1 MKQATIRQKKTNK
14 DTKKGTRGGHGFSRD
29 QVEFWKSRIRP
40 RTTGDLQVR
49 IKRAGKEAWF
59 NLETQNQNTAA
70 RKARDIWLYLVAKGW
85 DETLKK
91 FKPASVLGDDPNFG
105 EVFAALE
112 KIYGVDRKRT
122 FEGYRDKLRTMLAEI
137 FGIHAERKYK
147 SHHKKSAKW
156 RARVDALR
164 FSRLTKEKVLAWRDM
179 RILRAGEDARKRRA
193 AKHTADSTIRC
204 SKSLLCPENL
214 KEVKGLE
221 IPEVLPF
228 EGIKLGTVKNR
239 YHSKI
244 DAGELLQAI
253 RKDLRKQHPEQYKI
267 FLLATFAGLRRG
279 EIDMLRWNSVLADK
293 IIIEVHES
301 FLGKTETSLASVDV
315 DPEVIKELSVNRTG
329 EFVVRGE
336 VQPIKKRYDGY
347 YRCTNDYTKL
357 CVWLR
362 ANGMG
367 EDVRSPIHTLRKEFG
382 SIINEKHGIHKAMQ
396 MLRHSS
402 IQVTQAFYADNR
414 NKAALKMSEL
424 LAS

>member
-1 MKQATIRQKKTNK
+1 MKKTTIRQKTTNR

-29 QVEFWKSRIRP
+29 QVEYWKSRIRS

-49 IKRAGKEAWF
+49 MKRAGKEAWF

-70 RKARDIWLYLVAKGW
+70 KKAREIWLHLVAHGW
-85 DETLKK
+85 DQTLKK
-91 FKPASVLGDDPNFG
+91 FKPASVLGDDPTFG
-105 EVFAALE
+105 ELFEAIE

-137 FGIHAERKYK
+137 FGIHSERKYK
-147 SHHKKSAKW
+147 SHHKHSQKW
-156 RARVDALR
+156 RARIDKLR

-179 RILRAGEDARKRRA
+179 RILRAGDDARKRRG
-193 AKHTADSTIRC
+193 AKHTANSTIRS
-204 SKSLLCPENL
+204 SKTLLSHENL
-214 KEVKGLE
+214 KELKGLTL
-221 IPEVLPF
+221 PDVLPF

-244 DAGELLQAI
+244 DAGELLQSV
-253 RKDLRKQHPEQYKI
+253 RKDLRKQQPEQYKI

-293 IIIEVHES
+293 IIIEVHEN
-301 FLGKTETSLASVDV
+301 FLGKTDTSLDSIDV
-315 DPEVIKELSVNRTG
+315 DPELIKEISVDRKG
-329 EFVVRGE
+329 EYVVCGE
-336 VQPIKKRYDGY
+336 VEPLKKRYDGY
-347 YRCTNDYTKL
+347 YRCATDFVKL
-357 CVWLR
+357 CAWLR
-362 ANGMG
+362 LNGV
-367 EDVRSPIHTLRKEFG
+367 DSRSPIHTLRKEFG
-382 SIINEKHGIHKAMQ
+382 SLINEKHGIHKAMQ

-414 NKAALKMSEL
+414 NKAALKMSDL